1 MNLGEDTDTVASIT
15 GSIAG
20 MYYKLDGIP
29 GDWLEKIARKQDVD
43 KLIEEFYQ
51 YCADKA
57 IIEQYGDI

>member
-1 MNLGEDTDTVASIT
+1 
-15 GSIAG
+15 IAG